1 MIQLD
6 ESTIEQFNA
15 TSSWLKPTAQR
26 IADQFA
32 PLSRQM
38 AEIGRTLEPLGRSI
52 AENQLR
58 FEPLARDLAN
68 AIAPVS
74 EACARIEIA
83 FPMIAR
89 NESSR
94 ACSLP
99 ASAGSIENTAGTL
112 VRRRDVFVSS
122 PSAVV
127 ERYRTIFE
135 HDYDYRNV
143 RLGPLTFQLG
153 PKQGSVVCM
162 LHGASKRP
170 DPWVH
175 GKHLLHGSIRSMRV
189 SELFKS
195 QPYWRALIESDGR
208 GKYRLNLPR

>member
-15 TSSWLKPTAQR
+15 MSSWLKPTAQR

-32 PLSRQM
+32 PLNRQM
-38 AEIGRTLEPLGRSI
+38 AEIQRTLEPLGRSI
-52 AENQLR
+52 AENQRR

-94 ACSLP
+94 AYSLP
-99 ASAGSIENTAGTL
+99 APARSVENTARTM
-112 VRRRDVFVSS
+112 VWRRDFVSS

-127 ERYRTIFE
+127 EPSRSIFE
-135 HDYDYRNV
+135 HDYDYRHV
-143 RLGPLTFQLG
+143 RFAALTFHLG
-153 PKQGSVVCM
+153 PKQGSVVRM
-162 LHGASKRP
+162 LHEASKRP